1 MGREQDPDR
10 RLPAWRLHGRF
21 PETVSV
27 ALAFR
32 YPGTTFYTLS
42 QCRKSRWGAT
52 RTAHTTAR
60 RAGVGPARAL
70 A

>member
-27 ALAFR
+27 CF
-32 YPGTTFYTLS
+32 S
-42 QCRKSRWGAT
+42 
-52 RTAHTTAR
+52 
-60 RAGVGPARAL
+60 V
-70 A
+70 